1 MLAGLIIL
9 ALIAVNALYVAA
21 EFAAVAAERS
31 QLALLARAGN
41 GRAARLLSVLGDGV
55 ELDRYIA
62 ACQIGI
68 TLSSL
73 IAGAYGQATIAT
85 PLVRRFEHS
94 FGLEAVTAQTAGF
107 ITVLLVL
114 TVLQVVL
121 GELIPKSLALQF
133 PERVALL
140 TYLPLRWSVSAYRGL
155 IWLLNGSGALL
166 LAPFGGARGGQHVH
180 SPEEL
185 AILFSESRR
194 GGELSSETHRRL
206 QRGLRLSTLTV
217 RQLMTPRRALYAV
230 EVSLPAAELIQRV
243 IHSPYSRLPV
253 YQGSLD
259 KILGAVS
266 TKDIVESFAARG
278 ELPTIERLLR
288 PIPFVPGALRSHDFI
303 RFLQRERSSQAIV
316 VDEHGGVQGIVSI
329 KDVLWQLFGEV
340 GDELAQPEAGVEALP
355 DGSLRLPGSLRRDEV
370 ERWLQTRW
378 DGPSTTVG
386 GHIIAVL
393 GRLPL
398 EGEEL
403 VIEGIRLTITDMS
416 PTAVLWILA
425 HPRNDG
431 ARTSGESSEAGGR
444 DLK

>member
-1 MLAGLIIL
+1 MLAALIIL
-9 ALIAVNALYVAA
+9 WLIAVNALYVAA
-21 EFAAVAAERS
+21 EFAAVAAQRS
-31 QLALLARAGN
+31 HLASLARAGN
-41 GRAARLLSVLGDGV
+41 RRAARLLSILGDGAA
-55 ELDRYIA
+55 LDRYIA
-62 ACQIGI
+62 ACQVGI

-73 IAGAYGQATIAT
+73 VAGAYGQASIAA
-85 PLVRRFEHS
+85 PLVRRFEQS
-94 FGLEAVTAQTAGF
+94 FGLEAVTAQTAAF
-107 ITVLLVL
+107 TMVLVVL
-114 TVLQVVL
+114 TVFQVVL
-121 GELIPKSLALQF
+121 GELVPKSLALQY

-140 TYLPLRWSVSAYRGL
+140 TYLPMRWSMSAYRGL

-166 LAPFGGARGGQHVH
+166 LAAFGGTRGGQHVH

-194 GGELSSETHRRL
+194 GGKLSSETHRRL

-217 RQLMTPRRALYAV
+217 RQLMTPRQALYAI
-230 EVSLPAAELIQRV
+230 EVSTPPAELVQKV
-243 IHSPYSRLPV
+243 VHSPYSRLPV

-266 TKDIVESFAARG
+266 TKDIVENFASRG
-278 ELPTIERLLR
+278 ELPPIERLLR
-288 PIPFVPGALRSHDFI
+288 PIPFVPGTLRSHDFI

-340 GDELAQPEAGVEALP
+340 GDELARPEAGVQVLP
-355 DGSLRLPGSLRRDEV
+355 DGSLKLPGSLRLDEV

-378 DGPSTTVG
+378 EGPSTTVG
-386 GHIIAVL
+386 GHIITVL

-403 VIEGIRLTITDMS
+403 EIEGIRLTVTDMS
-416 PTAVLWILA
+416 PTAVRWILA

-431 ARTSGESSEAGGR
+431 ARASGEASESEAAS
-444 DLK
+444 